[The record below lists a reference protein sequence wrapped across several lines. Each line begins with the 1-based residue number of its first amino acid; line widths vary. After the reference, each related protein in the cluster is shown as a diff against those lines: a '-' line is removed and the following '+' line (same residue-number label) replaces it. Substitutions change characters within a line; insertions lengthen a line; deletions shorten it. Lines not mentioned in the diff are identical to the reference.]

1 MDRQGGKATEK
12 MATEVVDYNYKL
24 SARGS
29 KNSSAVFL
37 HHRSIFDCCRQGRE
51 SKGRYIYGIR
61 KETRPESP
69 STVQSAIRALYEN
82 ETLSK
87 EKNAYSIT
95 NRFFS
100 LWINKQYSGAK

>member
-1 MDRQGGKATEK
+1 MGFVRRHALK
-12 MATEVVDYNYKL
+12 
-24 SARGS
+24 
-29 KNSSAVFL
+29 
-37 HHRSIFDCCRQGRE
+37 
-51 SKGRYIYGIR
+51 
-61 KETRPESP
+61 SP